1 MGPWRS
7 WLRATAEMP
16 PFLKI
21 TVAGKGDTRERG
33 EPMQNRP

>member
-1 MGPWRS
+1 
-7 WLRATAEMP
+7 MP